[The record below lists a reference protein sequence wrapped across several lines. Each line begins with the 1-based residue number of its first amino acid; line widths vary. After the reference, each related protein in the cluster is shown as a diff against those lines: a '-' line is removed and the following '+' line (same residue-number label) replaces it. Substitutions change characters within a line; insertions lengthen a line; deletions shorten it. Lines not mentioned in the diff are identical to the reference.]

1 MIFWDPALLLLRP
14 KVLKQ
19 NKTYVQDVKT
29 QVGCA
34 PVKMVHPVWFGTLP
48 KWGRVYAMCTRSVWS
63 HPSTK
68 TKGGSYR
75 HVCLFVATIRKK
87 DSPQTSEDSQRGQ
100 AAVLCRGLQNS
111 PCRYVLSMHDSVVV
125 SVLCLGDLS
134 VQGVGGLL
142 PVQAFARQPGFL
154 APLLRHDMAWQTRF
168 FLLLFS
174 PRTSGRESNPLHDSQ
189 H

>member
-1 MIFWDPALLLLRP
+1 MRLLRWCTWFD
-14 KVLKQ
+14 LALYQ
-19 NKTYVQDVKT
+19 NEEGFMQ
-29 QVGCA
+29 CA
-34 PVKMVHPVWFGTLP
+34 QEVCEATPLP
-48 KWGRVYAMCTRSVWS
+48 K
-63 HPSTK
+63 P
-68 TKGGSYR
+68 KGAHT

-87 DSPQTSEDSQRGQ
+87 ENPQTSEDSQRGQ

-154 APLLRHDMAWQTRF
+154 APLLRHECTTNWSFLVTNWI